1 MPLTPVAKRNSTTAP
16 HLWCVGGV
24 DSELRI
30 PFLLRLQDLGMAVT
44 AVTSGPTAPFASV
57 GLRTIGYR
65 LDRYINPW
73 ADLATISGLARL
85 GAAAPPDLVQTF
97 DTKPGLYVPL
107 AFWRRRGI
115 PVVRTVNGLG
125 ALLSDGA
132 PLAACLRLIY
142 GSLQRMVA
150 PLVAMN
156 VFQNA
161 DDRDFFLAR
170 GFASPSRV
178 RLIPGSG
185 VDVEAFARRLPNPAR
200 RAEIRRG
207 LGIGDGTL
215 VTTVCRMTRQKGID
229 TLLAAA
235 RLLRPRCPD
244 VTFLLIGP
252 HDEPGPLAMK
262 TGELEREAPYVRWLG
277 VRDDI
282 PELLGASDL
291 FVLPTAYREGV
302 PRVLLEA
309 GVAGLAVVTTTMPGC
324 VDTLES
330 GRCGLLVAPGDARA
344 LAGAIERCVR
354 EPELRHRF
362 SAALHARVVRKFHVE
377 AIVRAYCNLYAQVLS
392 DHPPLTKGLGAA
404 A

>member
-1 MPLTPVAKRNSTTAP
+1 MIPVAKRNFTTAP

-30 PFLLRLQDLGMAVT
+30 PFLLRLQAQGMAVT
-44 AVTSGPTAPFASV
+44 ALTSGPTAPFASV
-57 GLRTIGYR
+57 GLRSIGYR
-65 LDRYINPW
+65 LERYVNPF
-73 ADLATISGLARL
+73 ADLATISRLAQL
-85 GAAAPPDLVQTF
+85 GAVAPPDLIQTF

-107 AFWRRRGI
+107 AFWRRRGV

-132 PLAACLRLIY
+132 PLATCLRLVY
-142 GSLQRMVA
+142 GGLQRMVT

-178 RLIPGSG
+178 HLIPGSG
-185 VDVEAFARRLPNPAR
+185 IDVEAFARRLPDPAR
-200 RAEIRRG
+200 RAEIRRR
-207 LGIGDGTL
+207 LGIGDGML

-244 VTFLLIGP
+244 MTFLLIGP
-252 HDEPGPLAMK
+252 QDEPGPLAMR
-262 TGELEREAPYVRWLG
+262 TDELEREAPYVRWLG
-277 VRDDI
+277 ARDDV

-344 LAGAIERCVR
+344 LADAIERCAR

-362 SAALHARVVRKFHVE
+362 GVALHARVVRTFHLDAV
-377 AIVRAYCNLYAQVLS
+377 VRAYFNLYARVLS
-392 DHPPLTKGLGAA
+392 AWPPLTKGRLGAA

>member
-1 MPLTPVAKRNSTTAP
+1 MTPATWRSSASAP

-30 PFLLRLQDLGMAVT
+30 PFLLRLQEQGMTVT

-57 GLRTIGYR
+57 GLRSMGYR
-65 LDRYINPW
+65 LHRYANPF
-73 ADLATISGLARL
+73 ADLATISHLAQL
-85 GAAAPPDLVQTF
+85 GTLAPPDLIQTF

-107 AFWRRRGI
+107 AFWRRRRV

-132 PLAACLRLIY
+132 PLAACLRLVY
-142 GSLQRMVA
+142 GGLQRMVA

-161 DDRDFFLAR
+161 DDRDFFLAS
-170 GFASPSRV
+170 GFASASRA

-185 VDVEAFARRLPNPAR
+185 IDVEAFARRLPDPAR

-207 LGIGDGTL
+207 LGVGDGTL

-229 TLLAAA
+229 TLLEAA

-244 VTFLLIGP
+244 VTFLLVGP
-252 HDEPGPLAMK
+252 HDEPGPLAMR
-262 TGELEREAPYVRWLG
+262 TEELERETPYVRWLG
-277 VRDDI
+277 ARDDI

-309 GVAGLAVVTTTMPGC
+309 GVTGLAVVTTTMPGC
-324 VDTLES
+324 FETLES

-362 SAALHARVVRKFHVE
+362 GAALHVRVVRTFHVD
-377 AIVRAYCNLYAQVLS
+377 AIVRAYCNLYAQLLS
-392 DHPPLTKGLGAA
+392 ARPPPARLGAA
-404 A
+404 T